1 MGLEDGGAPF
11 KEPFIKVPRVETF
24 RELEPVVEPINKII
38 DNGISQCMI
47 TLPIYIPLHV
57 SVCMLCLC
65 LSVSLTLSLSLSLVS
80 HPLLPPVA
88 SVESEAHFL
97 KCFTITLPLHTV
109 VRDNRTARLWGGELL

>member
-24 RELEPVVEPINKII
+24 RELEPVVEPINKSI
-38 DNGISQCMI
+38 DNSISQCMI
-47 TLPIYIPLHV
+47 TLPIYTSPCERMYVI
-57 SVCMLCLC
+57 
-65 LSVSLTLSLSLSLVS
+65 SLSLSHTLCLSHSVSVS

-97 KCFTITLPLHTV
+97 KCFTIPLPLHTV